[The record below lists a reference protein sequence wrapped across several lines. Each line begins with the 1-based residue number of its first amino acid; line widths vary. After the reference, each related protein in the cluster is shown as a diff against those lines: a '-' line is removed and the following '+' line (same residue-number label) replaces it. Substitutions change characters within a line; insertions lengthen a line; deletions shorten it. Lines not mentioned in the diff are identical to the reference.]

1 MTHQEV
7 RDLTGEIMWRKRI
20 EIEDHVT
27 EIKIKNFETIKNQ
40 TYTQSCMS
48 VTGMCDGKPY
58 SFKTDGKY
66 TIGKIVEEIIKQTR

>member
-1 MTHQEV
+1 M
-7 RDLTGEIMWRKRI
+7 LRKRYFI

-48 VTGMCDGKPY
+48 VAGKCDGKPY
-58 SFKTDGKY
+58 YVKTDGTF
-66 TIGKIVEEIIKQTR
+66 TIWDIVEGIIKQTR